1 MADVPYIRPLIEV
14 ADKPGCMVLRYLD
27 DNIYTAAS
35 IQRLSRKDL
44 RLVARTILGAL
55 EALHSKGYNHSGKL
69 RRALTIWSQYLDYW
83 EGKLFLG
90 CNEVIRAW
98 ATYNARRIHPP
109 WPNSR
114 GVSEGG
120 ECNIINYIM

>member
-14 ADKPGCMVLRYLD
+14 ADEPGFMVLRYLD
-27 DNIYTAAS
+27 DNVYTAAS

-55 EALHSKGYNHSGKL
+55 EALHPKGYNHSGKL
-69 RRALTIWSQYLDYW
+69 RRAFTIWSQYLDYW
-83 EGKLFLG
+83 EGKLPC
-90 CNEVIRAW
+90 CNEVIRAR
-98 ATYNARRIHPP
+98 ATYDARRNHPP

-114 GVSEGG
+114 GVSGGG
-120 ECNIINYIM
+120 ECNIIHYIM